1 MLLLPQ
7 GTSFC
12 TYLIQ
17 QLYSFTCVA
26 MCKIKLTSQSTDHR
40 TLFWKEAD
48 NKYVIMTHGITVV
61 DCRGQTGQPI
71 YNLNLLVVFMS
82 NKFILNNLLLSCTL
96 QLLIKHGLLFEA
108 CNIKYCN
115 AESKWSFKNDRK
127 QFWCSDEEQNGS
139 FL

>member
-1 MLLLPQ
+1 
-7 GTSFC
+7 
-12 TYLIQ
+12 
-17 QLYSFTCVA
+17 
-26 MCKIKLTSQSTDHR
+26 
-40 TLFWKEAD
+40 
-48 NKYVIMTHGITVV
+48 MTHGITVV

-115 AESKWSFKNDRK
+115 AESK
-127 QFWCSDEEQNGS
+127 
-139 FL
+139 